1 MVKCVVLMH
10 FFFILCLQQQVW
22 RERKN
27 TSPNISESTKGV
39 FHHQMGAFLL
49 KLLRFSLSRVGNFS
63 TSSFHGPLHPERRMK
78 KKGTEKSQLR
88 NCNEY
93 PKKTLQR
100 SNLHFLPS
108 NCHQSNSI
116 DAKVKY
122 TYQNESLQNLNARI
136 SNYIHKMF
144 FFNSMKKYPSY
155 RTINIRT
162 FRGQIHKFF
171 NCERLTFFQS

>member
-49 KLLRFSLSRVGNFS
+49 KLLRFSLSHVSATFQL
-63 TSSFHGPLHPERRMK
+63 LHFMVHYIQSRMK

-93 PKKTLQR
+93 PKKILTEIQFAFP
-100 SNLHFLPS
+100 SFKLPLEQF
-108 NCHQSNSI
+108 NCCKGKI
-116 DAKVKY
+116 
-122 TYQNESLQNLNARI
+122 YQNESLQNLNARI
-136 SNYIHKMF
+136 SNY
-144 FFNSMKKYPSY
+144 S
-155 RTINIRT
+155 
-162 FRGQIHKFF
+162 
-171 NCERLTFFQS
+171 

>member
-49 KLLRFSLSRVGNFS
+49 KLLRFPLSHVSATFQL
-63 TSSFHGPLHPERRMK
+63 LHFMVHYIQSRMK

-136 SNYIHKMF
+136 SNY
-144 FFNSMKKYPSY
+144 S
-155 RTINIRT
+155 
-162 FRGQIHKFF
+162 
-171 NCERLTFFQS
+171 